1 VFNSAWVETTN
12 QKSAMKLEKLDGD
25 LKNYKSNSIKESI
38 RRGHN
43 EIGDHYVNCGDLIEA
58 TKSYSK
64 ARDYCTSSSHVISMC
79 LNIIK
84 VCTLIYHMKFH
95 YSGAL
100 FTYKIN
106 IYQLTFCKLCLVLIV
121 LYSYNFWLFLLKNFT
136 FKFDKK
142 ILLLFFAASVPY
154 YVSNEINYY

>member
-1 VFNSAWVETTN
+1 MWNRHVLPDVTGGNPMDTGLPVFNASWVETTT
-12 QKSAMKLEKLDGD
+12 QKAAMKLEKLDGD

-84 VCTLIYHMKFH
+84 VCKNCRVTLFY
-95 YSGAL
+95 
-100 FTYKIN
+100 
-106 IYQLTFCKLCLVLIV
+106 
-121 LYSYNFWLFLLKNFT
+121 
-136 FKFDKK
+136 
-142 ILLLFFAASVPY
+142 
-154 YVSNEINYY
+154 

>member
-1 VFNSAWVETTN
+1 MFYSNILPDVTGVNPADAGYPVFNSSWVETTT
-12 QKSAMKLEKLDGD
+12 QKAAMKLEKLDSD

-84 VCTLIYHMKFH
+84 VCII
-95 YSGAL
+95 
-100 FTYKIN
+100 IN
-106 IYQLTFCKLCLVLIV
+106 
-121 LYSYNFWLFLLKNFT
+121 YSY
-136 FKFDKK
+136 
-142 ILLLFFAASVPY
+142 
-154 YVSNEINYY
+154 INMIYFYFNV

>member
-1 VFNSAWVETTN
+1 MFNAIWVETTT

-84 VCTLIYHMKFH
+84 VCIKYEIT
-95 YSGAL
+95 
-100 FTYKIN
+100 
-106 IYQLTFCKLCLVLIV
+106 
-121 LYSYNFWLFLLKNFT
+121 
-136 FKFDKK
+136 
-142 ILLLFFAASVPY
+142 LFFY
-154 YVSNEINYY
+154 YIKKKYIYKLIFTKLNCV

>member
-1 VFNSAWVETTN
+1 MSNRNGLPDITHNSEEFPTYNPSWVESIT
-12 QKSAMKLEKLDGD
+12 QKAAMKLEKLDGD

-43 EIGDHYVNCGDLIEA
+43 EIGDHYVNSGDLIEA

-84 VCTLIYHMKFH
+84 VCVIIDIFIGVIM
-95 YSGAL
+95 
-100 FTYKIN
+100 
-106 IYQLTFCKLCLVLIV
+106 
-121 LYSYNFWLFLLKNFT
+121 
-136 FKFDKK
+136 
-142 ILLLFFAASVPY
+142 
-154 YVSNEINYY
+154 

>member
-1 VFNSAWVETTN
+1 LWNRNVLPDVTGVNLADTGFPIFNSSWVESTS

-43 EIGDHYVNCGDLIEA
+43 EIGDHYVSCGDLIEA

-64 ARDYCTSSSHVISMC
+64 ARDYCTSSSHIISMC

-84 VCTLIYHMKFH
+84 VCIQFYKYLAIKLI
-95 YSGAL
+95 
-100 FTYKIN
+100 
-106 IYQLTFCKLCLVLIV
+106 
-121 LYSYNFWLFLLKNFT
+121 
-136 FKFDKK
+136 
-142 ILLLFFAASVPY
+142 
-154 YVSNEINYY
+154 

>member
-1 VFNSAWVETTN
+1 MDTGLPVFNASWVETTS
-12 QKSAMKLEKLDGD
+12 QKAAMKLEKLDGD

-84 VCTLIYHMKFH
+84 VCRKYKVTLLYH
-95 YSGAL
+95 
-100 FTYKIN
+100 
-106 IYQLTFCKLCLVLIV
+106 IV
-121 LYSYNFWLFLLKNFT
+121 L
-136 FKFDKK
+136 
-142 ILLLFFAASVPY
+142 
-154 YVSNEINYY
+154 

>member
-1 VFNSAWVETTN
+1 MLNRNVLPDVTGANLSDTVFPVFNSSWVESTS
-12 QKSAMKLEKLDGD
+12 QKSAIKLEKLDAD

-64 ARDYCTSSSHVISMC
+64 ARDYCTSSSHIISMC

-84 VCTLIYHMKFH
+84 VCI
-95 YSGAL
+95 
-100 FTYKIN
+100 
-106 IYQLTFCKLCLVLIV
+106 
-121 LYSYNFWLFLLKNFT
+121 
-136 FKFDKK
+136 
-142 ILLLFFAASVPY
+142 
-154 YVSNEINYY
+154 

>member
-1 VFNSAWVETTN
+1 
-12 QKSAMKLEKLDGD
+12 MKLEKLDGD

-84 VCTLIYHMKFH
+84 VCTLIYHIKFH

-100 FTYKIN
+100 FTYYKIN

-121 LYSYNFWLFLLKNFT
+121 LYTRIIFGFFYL
-136 FKFDKK
+136 K
-142 ILLLFFAASVPY
+142 ILNLGLIKRFY
-154 YVSNEINYY
+154 YCSLQQVCLIMSQMK